1 LNRYLSSRIES
12 VTSLD
17 FIPHSRPTL
26 GEEEARAA
34 AAVVAC
40 GQLAEGPETAAFER
54 ELGIQVGA
62 PHAVVVS
69 SGTAAL
75 HAVLAGMG
83 IGAGHEVIIP
93 SFVCAAL
100 LHAVARTHATPV
112 PAEIDPGTLN
122 LDPQDVA
129 RRLSRRTAAVILPH
143 MFGRPADM
151 EGLLGLG
158 VPVIEDCAQSLGAVH
173 GGRPVGS
180 FGRAAVFSFYA
191 TKVIATGEGGMV
203 ATASAE
209 LAARVKDLKT
219 YDKRE
224 DHAPRFNYKLTDIQA
239 AVGRVQLR
247 RLAAFIRRRRAIA
260 ARYRAAFQDSA
271 ARLPP
276 ADTGHIYFRYVIDI
290 GADCTGFIRRVAQSG
305 IGCER
310 PVYIPLHRLLKLD
323 GFPRTEQ
330 AWRQCVSIPI
340 YPSLT
345 DAEVERIT
353 DVVSGLLEMKAP

>member
-1 LNRYLSSRIES
+1 M
-12 VTSLD
+12 TSPD

-26 GEEEARAA
+26 GKEEARAA
-34 AAVVAC
+34 AAAVAS

-54 ELGIQVGA
+54 ELAVRAGA
-62 PHAVVVS
+62 PHAVAVS

-75 HAVLAGMG
+75 HLVLAGMK

-100 LHAVARTHATPV
+100 LHGVVAAGAVPV
-112 PAEIDPGTLN
+112 PAEIDPDTLN

-143 MFGRPADM
+143 MFGLPGALERFGRL
-151 EGLLGLG
+151 E
-158 VPVIEDCAQSLGAVH
+158 VPIIEDCAQSLGAVH
-173 GGRPVGS
+173 EGRPLGS
-180 FGRAAVFSFYA
+180 FGHAAVFSFYA

-209 LAARVKDLKT
+209 LAGRVKDLKT
-219 YDKRE
+219 YDQRSE
-224 DHAPRFNYKLTDIQA
+224 YAIHYNYKLTDIQA
-239 AVGRVQLR
+239 AVGRVQLA
-247 RLAAFIRRRRAIA
+247 RLEAFIRRRREIA
-260 ARYRAAFQDSA
+260 ARYREAFQGGTV
-271 ARLPP
+271 RLPP
-276 ADTGHIYFRYVIDI
+276 EHPGHIYFRYVIDM
-290 GADCTGFIRRVAQSG
+290 GGDSSGFIRRASQAG

-310 PVYIPLHRLLKLD
+310 PVFIPLHRLLKLD
-323 GFPRTEQ
+323 GFHRTDQ

-345 DAEVERIT
+345 DAEVERVCK
-353 DVVSGLLEMKAP
+353 VVGGLLKEA

>member
-1 LNRYLSSRIES
+1 M
-12 VTSLD
+12 TSPD
-17 FIPHSRPTL
+17 FIPHSRPSL

-34 AAVVAC
+34 AAVVAS

-54 ELGIQVGA
+54 ELGLRVGV
-62 PHAVVVS
+62 PHTVAVS

-75 HAVLAGMG
+75 YAVLAAMR

-100 LHAVARTHATPV
+100 LHAVAATHAVPV
-112 PAEIDPGTLN
+112 PAEIDPVTLN

-143 MFGRPADM
+143 MFGLPAGL
-151 EGLLGLG
+151 EGFLGLG
-158 VPVIEDCAQSLGAVH
+158 VPVIEDCAQSLGAVY

-203 ATASAE
+203 ATAAAE
-209 LAARVKDLKT
+209 LAGRVQDIKT

-224 DHAPRFNYKLTDIQA
+224 DLATHFNYKLTDIQA

-247 RLAAFIRRRRAIA
+247 RLDEFIRRRREIA
-260 ARYRAAFQDSA
+260 ARYRAAFQGKA
-271 ARLPP
+271 LRLPP
-276 ADTGHIYFRYVIDI
+276 EDAGHIYFRYVIDI
-290 GADCTGFIRRVAQSG
+290 GADCSAFIRRAAQAG

-310 PVYIPLHRLLKLD
+310 PVFIPLHCLLKLD

-330 AWRQCVSIPI
+330 AWRQCVSIPL

-345 DAEVERIT
+345 DADVERIT
-353 DVVSGLLEMKAP
+353 EGVSGMIKEAGSS

>member
-1 LNRYLSSRIES
+1 MTASA
-12 VTSLD
+12 TD

-34 AAVVAC
+34 AAVVAS

-54 ELGIQVGA
+54 ELGLQVGA
-62 PHAVVVS
+62 PHAVAVS

-75 HAVLAGMG
+75 YAVLAGMR

-100 LHAVARTHATPV
+100 LHAVAATHAVPV
-112 PAEIDPGTLN
+112 PAEIDPVTLN
-122 LDPQDVA
+122 LDPQDVG

-143 MFGRPADM
+143 MFGLPADL
-151 EGLLGLG
+151 EGFLGLG
-158 VPVIEDCAQSLGAVH
+158 VPVIEDCAQSLGAVY

-203 ATASAE
+203 ATRSRE
-209 LAARVKDLKT
+209 LAARVNDLKT
-219 YDKRE
+219 YDRRDE
-224 DHAPRFNYKLTDIQA
+224 HATRFNFKLTDIQA
-239 AVGRVQLR
+239 AIGRVQLG
-247 RLAAFIRRRRAIA
+247 RLNAFIGRRRAIA
-260 ARYRAAFQDSA
+260 RSYRSAFQELPV
-271 ARLPP
+271 RLPP
-276 ADTGHIYFRYVIDI
+276 DAGGHIYFRYVLNV
-290 GADCTGFIRRVAQSG
+290 GADCTEFIRRAAAAG
-305 IGCER
+305 IGCAR

-323 GFPRTEQ
+323 GFPRTER

-345 DAEVERIT
+345 DADVERIIS
-353 DVVSGLLEMKAP
+353 VVSGLLKSPAGI